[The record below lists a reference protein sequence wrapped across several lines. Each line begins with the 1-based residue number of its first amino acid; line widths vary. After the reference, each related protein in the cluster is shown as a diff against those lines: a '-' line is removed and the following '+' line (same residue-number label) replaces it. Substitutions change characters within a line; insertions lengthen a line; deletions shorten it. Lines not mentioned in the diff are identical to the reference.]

1 MDPSKRT
8 VVLLT
13 LFSTS
18 RLSVMYIIW
27 YIEGEGRV
35 RKTTGDFETLQ
46 KVYRNHALAKV
57 QSGGRDVPNVI
68 GGALEDTKALQDKG
82 LIDS

>member
-1 MDPSKRT
+1 MDLFEICL
-8 VVLLT
+8 VLLT
-13 LFSTS
+13 LFSISALTT
-18 RLSVMYIIW
+18 MYTIW

-46 KVYRNHALAKV
+46 SIHQNHALAKV
-57 QSGGRDVPNVI
+57 QSGGRNVLSTI
-68 GGALEDTKALQDKG
+68 GGTLEDIKALQDKG